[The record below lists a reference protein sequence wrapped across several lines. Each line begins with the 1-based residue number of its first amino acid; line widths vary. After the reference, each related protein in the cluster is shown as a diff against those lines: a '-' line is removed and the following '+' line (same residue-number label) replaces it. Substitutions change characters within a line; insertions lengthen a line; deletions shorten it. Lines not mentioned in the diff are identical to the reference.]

1 MDRPIRRAL
10 ISVFHKEGLAPIVE
24 QLQAAGV
31 EILSTGG
38 TQRAIE
44 ALGAEVTPVESVTQT
59 AEMLGGRVKT
69 LHPMVFGGIL
79 ARRDFE
85 SDDVDVAEHG
95 IGQIDLVIVDL
106 YPFEETLASGADE
119 EEIIEK
125 IDIGGIALIRAA
137 AKNFKDV
144 VCIPSRGQYADLVEA
159 LSDGMSTDLD
169 FRRRMAGAAFGV
181 SSGYDAAIGKWV
193 REGGQ
198 PEVLSLLETACN
210 PLRYGE
216 NPHQE
221 GAYFGDLDGLF
232 TQHNGKALSYN
243 NLLDVDAAVQLM
255 AEF

>member
-85 SDDVDVAEHG
+85 ADDVDVAEHG

-125 IDIGGIALIRAA
+125 IEIGRAH
-137 AKNFKDV
+137 V
-144 VCIPSRGQYADLVEA
+144 
-159 LSDGMSTDLD
+159 
-169 FRRRMAGAAFGV
+169 
-181 SSGYDAAIGKWV
+181 
-193 REGGQ
+193 
-198 PEVLSLLETACN
+198 
-210 PLRYGE
+210 
-216 NPHQE
+216 
-221 GAYFGDLDGLF
+221 
-232 TQHNGKALSYN
+232 
-243 NLLDVDAAVQLM
+243 
-255 AEF
+255 